1 MKKIIIAICAVSALT
16 IAGRVLADD
25 PHAGHQHGA
34 TAPAAADA
42 GHDHGAMM
50 YHCPMHKDEASAKP
64 GKCPKCGM
72 DMAKMDSYG
81 VKYRC
86 PMHKDLVSGKPG
98 KCEKCGMALEAV
110 ESREPRNRK

>member
-1 MKKIIIAICAVSALT
+1 MKKMIIAICAVSALT

-25 PHAGHQHGA
+25 PHAGHQHG
-34 TAPAAADA
+34 TAVPAASAASDTA
-42 GHDHGAMM
+42 Q
-50 YHCPMHKDEASAKP
+50 YNCPMHKDVVAAKS

-86 PMHKDLVSGKPG
+86 PMHKDAVAEKPG

-110 ESREPRNRK
+110 ESREPRNRN